1 MRQVFHFKFNFFLVK
16 MNLMPPFIFYIYF
29 LYLQIPTCVIKE
41 TRHLKANLQRKK
53 KKMEA
58 SSTFP
63 LGHLSLLANVG
74 GLKTSQF
81 LSSYRYVLVL
91 HILSFTK
98 LQQSKSNH
106 TPSH

>member
-1 MRQVFHFKFNFFLVK
+1 
-16 MNLMPPFIFYIYF
+16 
-29 LYLQIPTCVIKE
+29 
-41 TRHLKANLQRKK
+41 
-53 KKMEA
+53 MEA

-81 LSSYRYVLVL
+81 LSSYRYILVL

-106 TPSH
+106 TNNSIPLIMLITDQVGIGHI